1 MIKELTL
8 ELKRDYTQVKR
19 QLKYILLIAVTGIAL
34 IIYNAKFLKLEENIV
49 SLKKEKV
56 YLQVNKIK
64 LKSEVAKL
72 SSPERIAKIAEKKLK
87 MKKVDFHNVVFI
99 ESK

>member
-8 ELKRDYTQVKR
+8 ELKRDYTVIKR
-19 QLKYILLIAVTGIAL
+19 QIKYILLITFIGIPL
-34 IIYNAKFLKLEENIV
+34 IIYNSNFLKLEENIV

-56 YLQVNKIK
+56 YLQANKIK

-72 SSPERIAKIAEKKLK
+72 SSPERIAKIAQKKLN
-87 MKKVDFHNVVFI
+87 MKKVDLHNVVFI